1 MGRGVCGGF
10 PGSCVREHG
19 IYMFGFVLAGMCDAK
34 GKTVKKTKR
43 TESATFILL
52 TESEGAD

>member
-19 IYMFGFVLAGMCDAK
+19 IYMFGFVLAGM
-34 GKTVKKTKR
+34 
-43 TESATFILL
+43 SM
-52 TESEGAD
+52 EGQNCEENKED